1 MHVHEVEQEEV
12 HVDEDQEEEVV
23 VEVEEHV
30 VEVEEHVEEV
40 RHLLIEAKEPNES
53 EGLEQL
59 VSEVG
64 EVVTSDLA
72 PRPPRLA
79 EP

>member
-1 MHVHEVEQEEV
+1 MV

-23 VEVEEHV
+23 E
-30 VEVEEHVEEV
+30 EVEEHVEEV

-53 EGLEQL
+53 EGAEQL

-72 PRPPRLA
+72 PPGTSGRTITNPLWFCHWPR
-79 EP
+79 